1 MKPHGPDVI
10 RFGSLPCSLPG
21 YGRRPVRPGPIA
33 RGPGPGI
40 LVDEAAVHDADKQGH
55 AWRSPIRRYPD
66 RSFAEW

>member
-10 RFGSLPCSLPG
+10 RFGSLPCA
-21 YGRRPVRPGPIA
+21 GRRPVRPGPPPGV
-33 RGPGPGI
+33 RGPGI

-55 AWRSPIRRYPD
+55 AWRSPIWRYPD